1 MASMDADVVDK
12 RTAYHTGSN
21 QSDTDHTAQICLVSY
36 ECAKITQIRC
46 RDTPALESRALKT
59 VWVRSE
65 DLLLIQTVTRPAVGR
80 ASPVRPARVPSLAWH
95 HH

>member
-12 RTAYHTGSN
+12 RMAYHIGSN

-46 RDTPALESRALKT
+46 HDTAALAQGIPGGIL
-59 VWVRSE
+59 
-65 DLLLIQTVTRPAVGR
+65 
-80 ASPVRPARVPSLAWH
+80 
-95 HH
+95 